1 MYDKRAYHVYPRFNA
16 VNGHT
21 GFCDEPQA
29 IVNVCLTCPYPSCRP
44 GNCQRYKIAKLRLK
58 FGVFPL
64 VDSEPVAPIKPLP
77 KCKQCYFGRDKE
89 VCPLVRGTCV
99 KEDCDYEGR

>member
-1 MYDKRAYHVYPRFNA
+1 MYDKRAYHVYPRFNV

-21 GFCDEPQA
+21 SFCDEPQA

-58 FGVFPL
+58 LGVFPL
-64 VDSEPVAPIKPLP
+64 VDPEIPKPVKRC
-77 KCKQCYFGRDKE
+77 KCEDCEFGRDVGGK
-89 VCPLVRGTCV
+89 VFCPLIECA
-99 KEDCDYEGR
+99 KEEFE